1 MDDRALIDK
10 LLAGDEHAFRTVV
23 TDYHGVMLHIAR
35 AIVGAGVAEEVV
47 QDAWIAVL
55 RALPKFEGRSSLK
68 TWILQIVSNQ
78 AKTRR
83 RREIRNVAVGQAAD
97 VEDAALA
104 RRFAADGHWSDGP
117 GQWRCD
123 SPESILASAQLKA
136 VIDQTIA
143 QLPDSQKAVLTLFDI
158 EGVDMLEI
166 CKILDL
172 TETNGRVLLHRAR
185 TKVWQAID
193 QFQRGEKR

>member
-1 MDDRALIDK
+1 MDERALIEK
-10 LLAGDEHAFRTVV
+10 LLAGDERAFRVV
-23 TDYHGVMLHIAR
+23 VSDYHGVMLHVAR
-35 AIVGAGVAEEVV
+35 AIVGSAVAEEVV

-55 RALPKFEGRSSLK
+55 RALPRFEGRSSLK

-97 VEDAALA
+97 VEDMALA
-104 RRFAADGHWSDGP
+104 QRFAGDGHWSDGP

-123 SPESILASAQLKA
+123 SPESILSSAQLKV
-136 VIDQTIA
+136 VIEQTIDR
-143 QLPDSQKAVLTLFDI
+143 LPDSQKAVLTLFDI

-172 TETNGRVLLHRAR
+172 SETNGRVLLHRAR
-185 TKVWQAID
+185 TRVWQAID
-193 QFQRGEKR
+193 RFQRGDKH